1 MRKASEMKAAQMKD
15 KRRAWEASPEFM
27 KNTMTFDKDESYVK
41 MRESASVAEKIAF
54 AEPIKDEGNDL
65 FAKGKYAQA
74 MAKYT
79 AAVAVFRYWN
89 RTHHGNEQNIVKHYD
104 DEALSGDERTA
115 AHGLIRSIYLNAAQC
130 MKKGNMAD
138 GSREI
143 IWTCTEVL
151 EIDPDSAKAY
161 YRRAMAHAEGDTSHT
176 LELAVRDL
184 TRANLLAPND
194 ATIRHALHVH
204 RSSHVTQRAKDKAA
218 YGGVFNS
225 RDGLYSAAERSG
237 GAVGTHDSS
246 QGKSEGNQTNED
258 GDPAL
263 TAFRNMSEQELK
275 ARCKAI
281 GVDLDNPRVQRELA
295 NRAKARK
302 EEELKAKAREMGID
316 LGDPAVRKMLELL
329 EKEDRGKEDLAKL
342 PAWRRWIYHSFD
354 GTKRFN
360 VQNLMYIALAVSRRL
375 FVCLFRFVCFSHYK
389 KYIASTW
396 H

>member
-104 DEALSGDERTA
+104 DEALTGDERTA

-161 YRRAMAHAEGDTSHT
+161 YRRAMAHAEAT
-176 LELAVRDL
+176 LR
-184 TRANLLAPND
+184 TRWSSRF
-194 ATIRHALHVH
+194 AT
-204 RSSHVTQRAKDKAA
+204 
-218 YGGVFNS
+218 
-225 RDGLYSAAERSG
+225 
-237 GAVGTHDSS
+237 
-246 QGKSEGNQTNED
+246 
-258 GDPAL
+258 
-263 TAFRNMSEQELK
+263 
-275 ARCKAI
+275 
-281 GVDLDNPRVQRELA
+281 
-295 NRAKARK
+295 
-302 EEELKAKAREMGID
+302 
-316 LGDPAVRKMLELL
+316 
-329 EKEDRGKEDLAKL
+329 
-342 PAWRRWIYHSFD
+342 
-354 GTKRFN
+354 
-360 VQNLMYIALAVSRRL
+360 
-375 FVCLFRFVCFSHYK
+375 
-389 KYIASTW
+389 
-396 H
+396 

>member
-161 YRRAMAHAEGDTSHT
+161 YRRAMAHAESDTFAHT
-176 LELAVRDL
+176 GTRGSRPDPRQPARAQRRDDQA
-184 TRANLLAPND
+184 RAAR
-194 ATIRHALHVH
+194 AQVIARHAARQGQGCLRRRVQLEG
-204 RSSHVTQRAKDKAA
+204 RFVLGGGEKRRGGRIERFIAGEVRGEPDKRRRGPGA
-218 YGGVFNS
+218 YGVP
-225 RDGLYSAAERSG
+225 EHV
-237 GAVGTHDSS
+237 GARA
-246 QGKSEGNQTNED
+246 QGS
-258 GDPAL
+258 
-263 TAFRNMSEQELK
+263 
-275 ARCKAI
+275 
-281 GVDLDNPRVQRELA
+281 V
-295 NRAKARK
+295 
-302 EEELKAKAREMGID
+302 
-316 LGDPAVRKMLELL
+316 
-329 EKEDRGKEDLAKL
+329 
-342 PAWRRWIYHSFD
+342 
-354 GTKRFN
+354 
-360 VQNLMYIALAVSRRL
+360 
-375 FVCLFRFVCFSHYK
+375 
-389 KYIASTW
+389 
-396 H
+396 

>member
-1 MRKASEMKAAQMKD
+1 MKD

-104 DEALSGDERTA
+104 DEALTGDERTA

-161 YRRAMAHAEGDTSHT
+161 YRRAMAHAESDTSHT

-237 GAVGTHDSS
+237 GAVGSNDSS

-360 VQNLMYIALAVSRRL
+360 VQNLMYAALAVSRRL
-375 FVCLFRFVCFSHYK
+375 FVSSLSFRLFFPLQ
-389 KYIASTW
+389 KYIASTS